1 MLNSRCL
8 PWAQSTGDAVVP
20 AFRDFVSGEKQRLAQ
35 KKQAV
40 FKAERDKWTA
50 DFVKFSQTFKV
61 SPSSTL
67 LIDIG
72 LIKPLIAAQKAHPG
86 RSRSHLDQG

>member
-1 MLNSRCL
+1 MVSNSWCSTC
-8 PWAQSTGDAVVP
+8 AQSTGDAVVP

-67 LIDIG
+67 LTRFWVDRTFD
-72 LIKPLIAAQKAHPG
+72 
-86 RSRSHLDQG
+86 RSSKSPSQTISFPY